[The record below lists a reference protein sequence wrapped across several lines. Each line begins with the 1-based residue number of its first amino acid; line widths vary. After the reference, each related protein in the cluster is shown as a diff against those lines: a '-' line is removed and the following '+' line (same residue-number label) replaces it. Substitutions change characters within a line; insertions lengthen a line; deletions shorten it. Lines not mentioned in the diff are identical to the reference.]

1 MGRKRKV
8 VRNTASP
15 AEDVIGREKDFAAEY
30 QCRKR

>member
-8 VRNTASP
+8 ARNTAFP

>member
-8 VRNTASP
+8 VRNTAFP
-15 AEDVIGREKDFAAEY
+15 VEDAIGRGKDFAAEY